1 MAECY
6 QHQPCGRHATSETRK
21 FKVAESSAGKHVVCQ
36 DRPWIA
42 TPWQLSNVIS
52 WCGRCGWTSSGRRRR
67 RIRTSWCTAVM
78 QQAAVGA
85 VVYTGAL
92 RRRAPPCLTRLTP
105 WYLLNVSR
113 FHSGDQSEPDPY
125 RLPRLIRDQPQEEN
139 VNWSM
144 FYDGTGRDN
153 RCSTGWDRPCEA
165 MEPAERCASARIWL
179 GAAWRPEPN
188 RAGQSAALCQCAC
201 QHGR

>member
-85 VVYTGAL
+85 VSCVHGSAASSCTTLFDAAHPL
-92 RRRAPPCLTRLTP
+92 
-105 WYLLNVSR
+105 V
-113 FHSGDQSEPDPY
+113 
-125 RLPRLIRDQPQEEN
+125 
-139 VNWSM
+139 
-144 FYDGTGRDN
+144 
-153 RCSTGWDRPCEA
+153 
-165 MEPAERCASARIWL
+165 SARKRLKISQRRSIRTRSISFAKIDSGPTARGKCKLVDVLRWN
-179 GAAWRPEPN
+179 RP
-188 RAGQSAALCQCAC
+188 
-201 QHGR
+201 